1 MENKKHSDK
10 TINYI
15 NNYNREHYRKYIL
28 IVRKDD
34 DEMIDFL
41 ESIKETQSINSYIMS
56 LLKKEMKK
64 KPEKTQEKRRTNL
77 CDE

>member
-56 LLKKEMKK
+56 LLKKDMKK
-64 KPEKTQEKRRTNL
+64 KARKDAREKKNESL
-77 CDE
+77 

>member
-64 KPEKTQEKRRTNL
+64 KARKDAREKKNESL
-77 CDE
+77 